1 MASTAPPV
9 PQQLGVVSERW
20 NVSEQCKIWIGTS
33 KRTGVPPTQD
43 STAPTGI
50 LPPSDACRRWAVSKQ
65 TALALPALLAEAL
78 NQLSVGVDDVTADL
92 QTFAETL
99 HQGLPAWTPPKTRAC
114 SQESWSISGSE
125 VSWIG
130 GIGKRNPPSGGV
142 ELAHWIEVSLEAAPP
157 PMEPDWK

>member
-1 MASTAPPV
+1 MCCTNRSPIGGVHGSTCAAATGRC
-9 PQQLGVVSERW
+9 QVSERC
-20 NVSEQCKIWIGTS
+20 QLWIGTS

-99 HQGLPAWTPPKTRAC
+99 HQGLPA
-114 SQESWSISGSE
+114 
-125 VSWIG
+125 
-130 GIGKRNPPSGGV
+130 
-142 ELAHWIEVSLEAAPP
+142 
-157 PMEPDWK
+157 